1 MNHPLHADVCMESQ
15 SLIDRKF
22 VNFTIM
28 KALLLLFAILVIA
41 CAPSQQMSG
50 PVGTANQFSP
60 TTSNLSLADY
70 LKRVPGVQ
78 VVQSG
83 NTGEATVLV
92 RGNNTMTGQR
102 EPLFVINGV
111 NVGSGYNN
119 AAPLVDVNDISSV
132 QVLKAGNET
141 AAYGLQGNNGVIII
155 KTKK

>member
-1 MNHPLHADVCMESQ
+1 MKTLLL
-15 SLIDRKF
+15 SLI
-22 VNFTIM
+22 
-28 KALLLLFAILVIA
+28 ILVFA

-50 PVGTANQFSP
+50 PVGASNQIAP

-70 LKRVPGVQ
+70 LKRIPGVQ
-78 VVQSG
+78 VTQAG
-83 NTGEATVLV
+83 NTGEAMVLV
-92 RGNNTMTGQR
+92 RGNNTMGGQR

-111 NVGSGYNN
+111 NVGYGYNN

-141 AAYGLQGNNGVIII
+141 ASYGLQGSNGVIVI

>member
-1 MNHPLHADVCMESQ
+1 
-15 SLIDRKF
+15 
-22 VNFTIM
+22 M
-28 KALLLLFAILVIA
+28 KSLLLLLVVLVFA
-41 CAPSQQMSG
+41 CAPSQQNSSA
-50 PVGTANQFSP
+50 VGSANQFSP
-60 TTSNLSLADY
+60 GTSNLSLADY

-78 VVQSG
+78 VTQTG
-83 NTGEATVLV
+83 NTGEAMVLV
-92 RGNNTMTGQR
+92 RGNNSMTGQR

>member
-1 MNHPLHADVCMESQ
+1 MKTLLV
-15 SLIDRKF
+15 SL
-22 VNFTIM
+22 V
-28 KALLLLFAILVIA
+28 LLAIA
-41 CAPSQQMSG
+41 CAPSGQVSA
-50 PVGTANQFSP
+50 PVATSNQITP

-78 VVQSG
+78 VTQAG
-83 NTGEATVLV
+83 NTGEAMVFV

-141 AAYGLQGNNGVIII
+141 AAYGLQGSNGVIVI

>member
-1 MNHPLHADVCMESQ
+1 MKTLLL
-15 SLIDRKF
+15 SLI
-22 VNFTIM
+22 
-28 KALLLLFAILVIA
+28 ILVFA

-50 PVGTANQFSP
+50 PVGASNQIAP

-70 LKRVPGVQ
+70 LKRIPGVQ
-78 VVQSG
+78 VTQAG
-83 NTGEATVLV
+83 NTGEAMVLV
-92 RGNNTMTGQR
+92 RGNNTMGGQR

-111 NVGSGYNN
+111 NVGYGYNN

-141 AAYGLQGNNGVIII
+141 AAYGLQGSNGVIVI

>member
-1 MNHPLHADVCMESQ
+1 
-15 SLIDRKF
+15 
-22 VNFTIM
+22 M
-28 KALLLLFAILVIA
+28 KSLLLILVVLVVA
-41 CAPSQQMSG
+41 CAPSQQNSSA
-50 PVGTANQFSP
+50 VGSANQFSP
-60 TTSNLSLADY
+60 GTSNLSLADY

-78 VVQSG
+78 VTQSG
-83 NTGEATVLV
+83 NTGEAMVLV
-92 RGNNTMTGQR
+92 RGNNSMTGQR

-132 QVLKAGNET
+132 QVLKSGNET